1 MTDAAETRPAILLGY
16 RFNPTLLGELG
27 KRGELLGPMERPEAA
42 CVPAGAA
49 ERAKVLVTVGSYVM
63 DAKLLDALPNLGLV
77 ACMGSGYDGID
88 VEAVRRRGVRVTH
101 SPEANASCV
110 ADLAIGLLVAT
121 TRRIAFG
128 DRYVRAGKWLAR
140 GQGQYGRIGGLG
152 GRRLGILGLGGIG
165 LRIARRAEAFDMEIG
180 YHNRSRRDDVAYSYL
195 PSAVALAEWCDHL
208 MVALRADGSN
218 RHVIDEDVLRALGP
232 QGHLVNIS
240 RGSAVNEAALA
251 RALRD
256 GTIAGAALDVFEQE
270 PKVPAELLQLENIVL
285 TPHLGGGTER
295 AMAAMAGMVLSNV
308 DAFLQGRKLVSP
320 IPELRDA

>member
-1 MTDAAETRPAILLGY
+1 MTEGAANRPGILLGY
-16 RFNPTLLGELG
+16 RFNPVLLGELG
-27 KRGELLGPMERPEAA
+27 KRGDLLGPLERQEPA
-42 CVPAGAA
+42 CVSDDMAR
-49 ERAKVLVTVGSYVM
+49 RAKVLVTVGSYVV
-63 DAKLLDALPNLGLV
+63 DARLLEALPNLGLV

-110 ADLAIGLLVAT
+110 ADLAMGLLVTT

-128 DRYVRAGKWLAR
+128 DRFIRSGKWLAR

-165 LRIARRAEAFDMEIG
+165 LRIARRAEAFEMEIG
-180 YHNRSRRDDVAYSYL
+180 YHNRNRRSDVPYTYL
-195 PSAVALAEWCDHL
+195 PSPVALAEWCDHL
-208 MVALRADGSN
+208 MVALRADASN
-218 RHVIDEDVLRALGP
+218 RHVINEQVLRALGP

-240 RGSAVNEAALA
+240 RGVAVDEAALA

-256 GTIAGAALDVFEQE
+256 GTIAGAALDVFEYE
-270 PKVPAELLQLENIVL
+270 PKVPAELMALENIVM

-295 AMAAMAGMVLSNV
+295 AMAAMAGMVLSNI
-308 DAFLQGRKLVSP
+308 DAFLQDRALVSP
-320 IPELRDA
+320 IPELR